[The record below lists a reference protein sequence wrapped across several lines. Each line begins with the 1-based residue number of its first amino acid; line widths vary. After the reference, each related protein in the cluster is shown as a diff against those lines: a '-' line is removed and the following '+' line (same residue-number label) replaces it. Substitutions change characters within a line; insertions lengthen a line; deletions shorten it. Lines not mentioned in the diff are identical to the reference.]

1 MKNDLLKID
10 TRLPFLT
17 CSNALSYGLRNPA
30 KHKCEFNIGT
40 IYYNA
45 NQTHFAFLLN
55 KALYKLININRLTN
69 F

>member
-1 MKNDLLKID
+1 MQQEITSKIYLIIFMKNDLLKID
-10 TRLPFLT
+10 TSLPFLT

-45 NQTHFAFLLN
+45 NQ
-55 KALYKLININRLTN
+55 IDS
-69 F
+69 

>member
-30 KHKCEFNIGT
+30 KYKCEFNIGT

-45 NQTHFAFLLN
+45 NQTHN

>member
-17 CSNALSYGLRNPA
+17 CNNALSYGLRNPA

-40 IYYNA
+40 IYYNESIL
-45 NQTHFAFLLN
+45 NLFA
-55 KALYKLININRLTN
+55 K
-69 F
+69 

>member
-1 MKNDLLKID
+1 MQQEITSKIYLIIFMKNDLLKID

-45 NQTHFAFLLN
+45 
-55 KALYKLININRLTN
+55 KIDS
-69 F
+69 

>member
-40 IYYNA
+40 INRFL
-45 NQTHFAFLLN
+45 TFLLN